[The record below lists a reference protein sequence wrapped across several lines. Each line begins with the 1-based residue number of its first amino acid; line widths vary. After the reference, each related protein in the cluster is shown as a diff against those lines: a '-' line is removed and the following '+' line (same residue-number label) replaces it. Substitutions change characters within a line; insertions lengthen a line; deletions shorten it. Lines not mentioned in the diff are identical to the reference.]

1 MSVNAYVGCKMTG
14 LMCDDMI
21 DAAQIVSVTLVE
33 HGVTP
38 YHPVLKE
45 NIPYEHVP
53 LTERSKEEMDVIWND
68 DKRAIHNSH
77 VLIDTAPHLFSAGLK
92 EEMGKAR
99 YRDWKPTVAIYP
111 EGTTFFPRIVM
122 KERDF
127 VTTSPCDA
135 ARYIEKMWG
144 TRWRRMKWR
153 LSIYLA
159 HPLDISPRKIVQFF
173 K

>member
-21 DAAQIVSVTLVE
+21 DAAQRISVILFE
-33 HGVTP
+33 CGVTP

-45 NIPYEHVP
+45 NIPYLHEP
-53 LTERSKEEMDVIWND
+53 LTERSKAEMDAIWDD
-68 DKRAIHNSH
+68 DKAAIHRAD

-127 VTTSPCDA
+127 VTTSERDA
-135 ARYIEKMWG
+135 AIYIEKTWG
-144 TRWRRMKWR
+144 TRLRRMKWR
-153 LSIYLA
+153 LGIYLA
-159 HPLDISPRKIVQFF
+159 HPLDISVRKMVQFF
-173 K
+173 R